1 MQRAKAELDAEVAA
15 LAKGL
20 QQLRNISGE
29 ACQLAD
35 DTARAAE
42 LAAAAH
48 QVPEQSLTR
57 GLQVNIGK
65 V

>member
-1 MQRAKAELDAEVAA
+1 MYQCAVPRVQRAKAELDAEVAA

-20 QQLRNISGE
+20 QQMRSISGE

-35 DTARAAE
+35 DITKAAE

-48 QVPEQSLTR
+48 QVPEQSL
-57 GLQVNIGK
+57 NP
-65 V
+65 